1 MARDKKRARSI
12 AQAQKQRRQEKT
24 VTAGGS
30 GTAQASTPARAA
42 SARLTASPTP
52 QPRPS
57 ASPSPRPAA
66 AAEATA
72 LGRKPIRPQ
81 TLAGIGGASA
91 DSSAVRR
98 GVPKVNLERKVTVRL
113 DADRFDELEAYAR
126 SQGFTVSV
134 IVRHL
139 LCRFLEDQ
147 RRAL

>member
-30 GTAQASTPARAA
+30 GTAQASTARVA

-72 LGRKPIRPQ
+72 LGRKPIKPQ

-98 GVPKVNLERKVTVRL
+98 GVPRANLERKVTVRL

-147 RRAL
+147 RRVL